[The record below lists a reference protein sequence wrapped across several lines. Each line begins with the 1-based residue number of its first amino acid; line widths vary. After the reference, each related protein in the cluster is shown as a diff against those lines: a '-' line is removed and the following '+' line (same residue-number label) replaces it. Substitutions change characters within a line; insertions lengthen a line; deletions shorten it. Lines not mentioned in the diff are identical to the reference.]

1 MFDIKYYQLAGNYNT
16 YAYYTLTLYVL
27 IVASIWVVVLLYYLI
42 KKWGYKIKYLIW
54 RKKIVD
60 ATAPYNE
67 SFDIKETEL
76 PEK

>member
-1 MFDIKYYQLAGNYNT
+1 LA
-16 YAYYTLTLYVL
+16 
-27 IVASIWVVVLLYYLI
+27 VLLYYLI

-67 SFDIKETEL
+67 SFDAKETEL
-76 PEK
+76 PET